1 MTNLEKMKQKT
12 DSLDGEI
19 DPWKLFKVSEIML
32 AVNLFQIINELMNRL
47 NVLIH
52 EMHSIT
58 ESERKILLVLSD
70 NQVPY
75 ELRKIWS
82 GPKLATEYLKG
93 VISRVQKTF
102 SYLNSLED
110 PLREINFSEVFNV
123 DSFLSTIKLVTSR

>member
-47 NVLIH
+47 NFLIH

-110 PLREINFSEVFNV
+110 TLREINFSEVFNV